1 MNAPTLAASPS
12 DAAVPSAEDT
22 AYYRQALHELIEM
35 GLDMARLVHGQAKA
49 QAEAATKQAGPAGAD
64 GSVAF
69 DRLARAVRRTVAL
82 ARRLDEPV
90 RAGREGAP
98 RHLAA
103 RRQILRAVEDVIQ
116 REAADQAEEDGLNGE
131 LYERLDAPE
140 LDDELD
146 CRPVAEIVADICRDL
161 GIAELSGTGRWKRRF
176 PAEVAALCAR
186 AARVTGSQATPE
198 DSARGE
204 AVERFFRI
212 VASPGGGE
220 RSLGLGAWPA
230 LTPTLSRVGRE
241 RE

>member
-1 MNAPTLAASPS
+1 MDVPFQAACVSET
-12 DAAVPSAEDT
+12 AVPSAEDT
-22 AYYRQALHELIEM
+22 AYYRRVLHELIDM
-35 GLDMARLVHGQAKA
+35 GLDMARLVHGRAKA
-49 QAEAATKQAGPAGAD
+49 QAEVAEVTVEQPGVEVAD

-82 ARRLDEPV
+82 ARRLEEPV
-90 RAGREGAP
+90 RDGVKR
-98 RHLAA
+98 RLTA
-103 RRQILRAVEDVIQ
+103 RRQVLRAVEDVIQ
-116 REAADQAEEDGLNGE
+116 REAVDQDEEDGLNGE

-186 AARVTGSQATPE
+186 AARATRPGVPGSGVVEEGNAG
-198 DSARGE
+198 AE

-212 VASPGGGE
+212 VASPD
-220 RSLGLGAWPA
+220 RDSA
-230 LTPTLSRVGRE
+230 
-241 RE
+241 